1 MPLDRTHTVLEIIAS
16 RFPPRTLDPAIDSF
30 LAQYVAV
37 VLYSEM
43 EEKVSELIQ
52 AKLTTH
58 SNSTIAAFLHSNME
72 KIIRRTPKSDIADL
86 VSQFDKGFKE
96 TFNSLI
102 SDATATR
109 YMNVINARH
118 QAGHG
123 KGASV
128 ALGEIQMGL
137 AAANEILAA
146 LDKCF
151 PEPVATV

>member
-1 MPLDRTHTVLEIIAS
+1 MPLNRTNTVLEIIVS
-16 RFPPRTLDPAIDSF
+16 QCPPATLGPAIDSF

-43 EEKVSELIQ
+43 EEKVSELIK

-86 VSQFDKGFKE
+86 VSQFDMSFKE
-96 TFNSLI
+96 TFNKLI
-102 SDATATR
+102 PDATVTR

-123 KGASV
+123 QGASV
-128 ALGEIQMGL
+128 ALVEIQMGL
-137 AAANEILAA
+137 AAANEILDA

-151 PEPVATV
+151 PEPDA